1 MTEIFK
7 MPDIGEGMAEG
18 EIAAWLVKV
27 GDVVKAEDSVAEI
40 QNDKLLQEIL
50 TPFGGTVTKL
60 FVEAGAVVAVGEPL
74 IEFDGD
80 GTGAAAGNQAAVVET
95 APVAEPPAAPVVPE
109 TPVTTENPEPTTIGA
124 PIVNGRV
131 QAMPSVRRYAR
142 QNGIDLTQVPA
153 TGRHGHITLV
163 DVKNFET
170 SGQVAQ
176 PPVETIAASPIAV
189 AEATTETP
197 KLEPLKVGRVAMTPV
212 RKAIAK
218 NMVAQKTNLP
228 HVTLF
233 DEVEV
238 SGLVAH
244 RKAYKEDVA
253 EQGIKLTY
261 LPYVAKA
268 LVAVVRKFPELNA
281 HIDMDAQEIV
291 YAQDYNV
298 GIAVDTPNGL
308 FVPVVKHADQKS
320 ILTISKEVAELA
332 EQARLGQLKPADMS
346 GGTITISNIGSARG
360 AWFTPVINVGESAIL
375 GLGTIA
381 KTPIVNA
388 EAEIVVGQMLKLS
401 LSFDHRLID
410 GMLAQS
416 AMNYL
421 KKLLGDPQY
430 LLMEV

>member
-18 EIAAWLVKV
+18 EIASWLIKV
-27 GDVVKAEDSVAEI
+27 GDVVEAEDAVAEI

-50 TPFGGTVTKL
+50 SPFGGTVTKL
-60 FVEAGAVVAVGEPL
+60 FVEAGTVVAVGEPL

-80 GTGAAAGNQAAVVET
+80 GTGGANGESSQAVGTVAA
-95 APVAEPPAAPVVPE
+95 PE
-109 TPVTTENPEPTTIGA
+109 TPTVETVTLAAANVENTENTAIGA
-124 PIVNGRV
+124 PVVNGRV

-153 TGRHGHITLV
+153 TGRHHHITLV
-163 DVKNFET
+163 DVKHFEA
-170 SGQVAQ
+170 SGHVPPAPVENTAVAQ
-176 PPVETIAASPIAV
+176 AEIAETEPTPI
-189 AEATTETP
+189 ETV
-197 KLEPLKVGRVAMTPV
+197 KVGRVPMTPV

-218 NMVAQKTNLP
+218 NMVVQKTNLP

-238 SGLVAH
+238 SGIVAH
-244 RKAYKEDVA
+244 RQAYKNQVA
-253 EQGIKLTY
+253 DQGVKLTY
-261 LPYVAKA
+261 LPYVVKA

-281 HIDMDAQEIV
+281 YIDMDAQEIV
-291 YAQDYNV
+291 YAKDYNV

-308 FVPVVKHADQKS
+308 FVPVIKQADQKS

-332 EQARLGQLKPADMS
+332 ALAKLGKLKPADMR

-388 EAEIVVGQMLKLS
+388 DGDIVVGQMMKLS

>member
-18 EIAAWLVKV
+18 EIASWLVKV
-27 GDVVKAEDSVAEI
+27 GDVIKAEDTIAEI

-50 TPFGGTVTKL
+50 SPFSGTVTKL
-60 FVEAGAVVAVGEPL
+60 FVEAGTVVAVGEPL
-74 IEFDGD
+74 IEFDGE
-80 GTGAAAGNQAAVVET
+80 GTGIATGETVET
-95 APVAEPPAAPVVPE
+95 KAISE
-109 TPVTTENPEPTTIGA
+109 T
-124 PIVNGRV
+124 
-131 QAMPSVRRYAR
+131 PSVRRYAR

-153 TGRHGHITLV
+153 TGRHHHITLV
-163 DVKNFET
+163 DVKHFEA
-170 SGQVAQ
+170 SGHIAQV
-176 PPVETIAASPIAV
+176 PDENTAV
-189 AEATTETP
+189 SQAEVTET
-197 KLEPLKVGRVAMTPV
+197 EPMAVEVVKVGRVPMTPV

-218 NMVAQKTNLP
+218 NMVAQKTSLP

-238 SGLVAH
+238 SGIVAH
-244 RKAYKEDVA
+244 RKAYKEQVV
-253 EQGIKLTY
+253 EQGVKLTY
-261 LPYVAKA
+261 LPYVVKA

-281 HIDMDAQEIV
+281 HIDMAAQEIV
-291 YAQDYNV
+291 YAKDYNV

-308 FVPVVKHADQKS
+308 FVPVIKQADQKS
-320 ILTISKEVAELA
+320 ILIISKEVAELA
-332 EQARLGQLKPADMS
+332 ELAKLGKLKPADMS

-388 EAEIVVGQMLKLS
+388 EGDIVVGQMMKLS

>member
-1 MTEIFK
+1 LTEIFK

-18 EIAAWLVKV
+18 EIAAWLVNV
-27 GDVVKAEDSVAEI
+27 GDVVKAEDSVAEV

-50 TPFGGTVTKL
+50 TPFGGKVTKL
-60 FVEAGAVVAVGEPL
+60 FVEAGTVVAVGEPL

-80 GTGAAAGNQAAVVET
+80 GTGSVAENKAEIVET
-95 APVAEPPAAPVVPE
+95 VETNPTPIVETPPTVAASA
-109 TPVTTENPEPTTIGA
+109 PVTTVGA
-124 PIVNGRV
+124 PVVNGRV

-163 DVKNFET
+163 DVKNFES
-170 SGQVAQ
+170 SGHVVQA
-176 PPVETIAASPIAV
+176 PVEAV
-189 AEATTETP
+189 AVAPTEMADH
-197 KLEPLKVGRVAMTPV
+197 EPRKAETVKVGRVPMTPV

-218 NMVAQKTNLP
+218 NMVAQKTSLP

-244 RKAYKEDVA
+244 RKAYKEQVA

-261 LPYVAKA
+261 LPYVVKA
-268 LVAVVRKFPELNA
+268 LVAVTRKFPELNA
-281 HIDMDAQEIV
+281 HIDMGAQEIV
-291 YAQDYNV
+291 YAEDYNV

-320 ILTISKEVAELA
+320 ILTISKEVADLA
-332 EQARLGQLKPADMS
+332 ELARLGQLKPAEMS

-381 KTPIVNA
+381 KTPIVDA
-388 EAEIVVGQMLKLS
+388 AGEIVVGQMMKLS

-410 GMLAQS
+410 GLLAQS
-416 AMNYL
+416 AMNEL